1 MDSQVYQTNPE
12 KIGFYDFSERKIV
25 RALPEPSISLPYDER
40 PERQEGKKYEIAVVR
55 PSRPIQIRTP
65 QSANLLKKS
74 ILGNSPYLAYQKA
87 QKLEDLETWHFV
99 DIFI

>member
-74 ILGNSPYLAYQKA
+74 VFGNVQYQAYKQA
-87 QKLEDLETWHFV
+87 QMLDDQEIWHFV
-99 DIFI
+99 DILA